1 VGRSTDQHPTPTYPT
16 EETHLLPETHLNY
29 IDGKWTPA
37 LTGET
42 FLNTNP
48 AHPKEVLGEFQR
60 SGPKD
65 VDAAVTAAA
74 RAQAEWKHTPAP
86 LRGEIIARATRI
98 LVERKPELAETIT
111 REMGKVLVD
120 SGYDVQGAIT
130 SGEYMAGE
138 GRRMFG
144 DTVPSG
150 LPNRLAMTVRAPV
163 GVVGIVTPW
172 NLPMLMPAWKL
183 FPALVCGN
191 TAIVKPAEDTPLT
204 AVRFFEIL
212 EEAGLPPGV
221 ANLVTGYGPEAGEP
235 LVTHPDVDM
244 ISFTGS
250 RAVGK
255 KIATAAGE
263 QLKQVSLEMGGKN
276 ALVVLDD
283 ADIEEAVRGALW
295 GGFSTSGQRCTAS
308 SRLVVDRRVA
318 DQVVDALVEGV
329 SALTVGDGLD
339 PETDVGPLINAK
351 QLNRVHSYT
360 EIGVDEGAT
369 LLTGGEKLEDGLGGG
384 YFYSPTLFDHATPDM
399 RIAQEEI
406 FGPTVTV
413 IRVDGDDEAIE
424 VANGTRY
431 GLSAAVYTRDT
442 ARAFRAV
449 GELDAGLVYLNAPTI
464 GSEIHLPFGG
474 TKDTGNGHRES
485 GTAAIEQFTET
496 KTVFLDYS
504 GSLQRAH
511 IDEPSAD

>member
-1 VGRSTDQHPTPTYPT
+1 MAETY
-16 EETHLLPETHLNY
+16 LNY
-29 IDGKWTPA
+29 IDGRWVPGA
-37 LTGET
+37 TGET
-42 FLNTNP
+42 YLNTNP
-48 AHPKEVLGEFQR
+48 ARPDEVIGEFQR
-60 SGPKD
+60 SGPRD
-65 VDAAVTAAA
+65 VDAAVGAAA
-74 RAQAEWKHTPAP
+74 RAQDDWRRTPAP
-86 LRGEIIARATRI
+86 LRGEIVARATRM

-111 REMGKVLVD
+111 REMGKGLVD

-150 LPNRLAMTVRAPV
+150 LPNRFAMTVRGPV
-163 GVVGIVTPW
+163 GVVGIITPW

-191 TAIVKPAEDTPLT
+191 TAVVKPAEDTPFA
-204 AVRFFEIL
+204 AVRLFEIL
-212 EEAGLPPGV
+212 DEAGVPPGV
-221 ANLVTGYGPEAGEP
+221 ANLITGYGPEVGQP
-235 LVTHPDVDM
+235 LVSHPEIDM

-250 RAVGK
+250 RS
-255 KIATAAGE
+255 
-263 QLKQVSLEMGGKN
+263 VSLEMGGKN

-283 ADIEEAVRGALW
+283 ADLEEAVTGALW
-295 GGFSTSGQRCTAS
+295 GGFSTAGQRCTAS

-318 DQVVDALVEGV
+318 DQVVDGLVEGMRG
-329 SALTVGDGLD
+329 LIVGDGLD
-339 PETDVGPLINAK
+339 PATNVGPLINEK
-351 QLNRVHSYT
+351 QLDRVHSYT
-360 EIGVDEGAT
+360 GIGLDEGAK
-369 LLTGGEKLEDGLGGG
+369 LVMGGENLGDSLGGG
-384 YFYSPTLFDHATPDM
+384 YFYSPTLFDHASPDM
-399 RIAQEEI
+399 RISQEEI
-406 FGPTVTV
+406 FGPTITV
-413 IRVDGDDEAIE
+413 IRVDGDEEAIS

-431 GLSAAVYTRDT
+431 GLSSAVYTRDT
-442 ARAFRAV
+442 IRALRAV

-504 GSLQRAH
+504 GTLQRAH
-511 IDEPSAD
+511 IDEPS

>member
-1 VGRSTDQHPTPTYPT
+1 MVDTVYKD
-16 EETHLLPETHLNY
+16 Y
-29 IDGKWTPA
+29 IDGEWVPA
-37 LTGET
+37 ASGET
-42 FLNTNP
+42 FADRNP
-48 AHPKEVLGEFQR
+48 ARPDEVIGEFAR
-60 SGPKD
+60 SGAAD
-65 VDAAVTAAA
+65 VEAAVAAA
-74 RAQAEWKHTPAP
+74 RRAFKGWRRTPAP
-86 LRGEIIARATRI
+86 LRGEIVARATRM
-98 LVERKPELAETIT
+98 LVERKDELAAGVT

-144 DTVPSG
+144 DVVPSG
-150 LPNRLAMTVRAPV
+150 LPNRFAMTVRDPI

-191 TAIVKPAEDTPLT
+191 TVVVKPAEDTPHT
-204 AVRFFEIL
+204 AVRLFEIL
-212 EEAGLPPGV
+212 EAAGVPPGV

-235 LVTHPDVDM
+235 LITHPDVDM

-250 RAVGK
+250 RAVGSH
-255 KIATAAGE
+255 IAEVAGPA
-263 QLKQVSLEMGGKN
+263 LKHVALEMGGKN

-283 ADIEEAVRGALW
+283 ADLGEAVTGALW

-308 SRLVVDRRVA
+308 SRLVVDRSVA
-318 DQVVDALVEGV
+318 DEVVDRLVAGAQALK
-329 SALTVGDGLD
+329 VGDGSD
-339 PETDVGPLINAK
+339 PTTQVGPIINQK
-351 QLNRVHSYT
+351 QLDRVHSYT
-360 EIGVDEGAT
+360 EIGQAEGAR
-369 LLTGGEKLEDGLGGG
+369 LVTGGQKLDLGTGG
-384 YFYSPTLFDHATPDM
+384 YFYAPTIFDHATPTM

-406 FGPTVTV
+406 FGPTITV
-413 IRVDGDDEAIE
+413 IRVDGDEEAIA

-442 ARAFRAV
+442 ARALRAV
-449 GELDAGLVYLNAPTI
+449 SELEAGIVYLNAPTI

-474 TKDTGNGHRES
+474 VKDTGNGHRES
-485 GTAAIEQFTET
+485 GTAAIDQFTEN

-504 GSLQRAH
+504 GTLQRAH
-511 IDEPSAD
+511 IDEPKG

>member
-1 VGRSTDQHPTPTYPT
+1 MADTF
-16 EETHLLPETHLNY
+16 LNY
-29 IDGKWTPA
+29 IDGKWVPA
-37 LTGET
+37 TSGET
-42 FLNTNP
+42 FLDTNP
-48 AHPKEVLGEFQR
+48 ARPDEVIGEFQR
-60 SGPKD
+60 SGPED
-65 VDAAVTAAA
+65 VDAAVAAA
-74 RAQAEWKHTPAP
+74 SAAQSEWRRTPAP
-86 LRGEIIARATRI
+86 LRGEIIARASRM

-130 SGEYMAGE
+130 SGEYMSGE

-163 GVVGIVTPW
+163 GVVGIITPW

-191 TAIVKPAEDTPLT
+191 TVVVKPAEDTPFT

-212 EEAGLPPGV
+212 EEAGVPPGV

-244 ISFTGS
+244 VSFTGS
-250 RAVGK
+250 RAVGTR
-255 KIATAAGE
+255 IATEAGSR
-263 QLKQVSLEMGGKN
+263 LKHVSLEMGGKN

-283 ADIEEAVRGALW
+283 ADLEEAVRGAMW
-295 GGFSTSGQRCTAS
+295 GGFSTTGQRCTAS
-308 SRLVVDRRVA
+308 SRLVVDHKVA
-318 DQVVDALVEGV
+318 NEVVERLVEGAR
-329 SALTVGDGLD
+329 ALVVGDGLALD
-339 PETDVGPLINAK
+339 TDVGPLINAK
-351 QLNRVHSYT
+351 QLDRVHSYT
-360 EIGVDEGAT
+360 EIGVEEGAK
-369 LLTGGEKLEDGLGGG
+369 LVMGGEKLEVGLKGGH
-384 YFYSPTLFDHATPDM
+384 FYSPTLFDHAAAGM

-406 FGPTVTV
+406 FGPTITV
-413 IRVDGDDEAIE
+413 IRVDGDDEAIA

-431 GLSAAVYTRDT
+431 GLSAAIYTRDT
-442 ARAFRAV
+442 VRALRAV
-449 GELDAGLVYLNAPTI
+449 TELEAGLVYLNAPTI

-474 TKDTGNGHRES
+474 VKDTGNGHRES

-504 GSLQRAH
+504 GTLQRAH
-511 IDEPSAD
+511 IDEPSTDSVTG

>member
-1 VGRSTDQHPTPTYPT
+1 MVVSAVYK
-16 EETHLLPETHLNY
+16 NY
-29 IDGKWTPA
+29 IDGQWVA
-37 LTGET
+37 AASGET
-42 FLNTNP
+42 FADTNP
-48 AHPKEVLGEFQR
+48 ARPGELIGEFAR
-60 SGPKD
+60 SGAAD
-65 VDAAVTAAA
+65 VDAAVTAAR
-74 RAQAEWKHTPAP
+74 RAFSAWRRTPAP
-86 LRGEIIARATRI
+86 LRGEIVARATRM
-98 LVERKPELAETIT
+98 LAERKTELAAGVT

-120 SGYDVQGAIT
+120 SGYDVQGAII

-144 DTVPSG
+144 DVVPSG
-150 LPNRLAMTVRAPV
+150 LPNRLAMTMRDPV

-191 TAIVKPAEDTPLT
+191 TVVVKPAEDTPFT
-204 AVRFFEIL
+204 AVRLFEIL

-221 ANLVTGYGPEAGEP
+221 ANLVTGFGPEAGEP
-235 LVTHPDVDM
+235 LITHPEVDM

-250 RAVGK
+250 RAVGSH
-255 KIATAAGE
+255 IAAVAGPA
-263 QLKQVSLEMGGKN
+263 LKRVSLEMGGKN

-283 ADIEEAVRGALW
+283 ADLAEAVTGALW

-308 SRLVVDRRVA
+308 SRLVVDRSIA
-318 DQVVDALVEGV
+318 DEVVDRLAAGARDLV
-329 SALTVGDGLD
+329 VGDGSD
-339 PETDVGPLINAK
+339 PRTNVGPIINQK
-351 QLNRVHSYT
+351 QLDRVHSYT
-360 EIGVDEGAT
+360 RIGLDEGAT
-369 LLTGGEKLEDGLGGG
+369 LVTGGEMLDLGTGG
-384 YFYSPTLFDHATPDM
+384 YFYAPTIFDHATPNM

-406 FGPTVTV
+406 FGPTITV
-413 IRVDGDDEAIE
+413 IRVDGDDEAIA

-442 ARAFRAV
+442 GRALRAV
-449 GELDAGLVYLNAPTI
+449 SDLEAGLMYLNAPTI

-474 TKDTGNGHRES
+474 VKDTGNGHRES

-504 GSLQRAH
+504 GTLQRAH
-511 IDEPSAD
+511 IDEPKG

>member
-1 VGRSTDQHPTPTYPT
+1 MD
-16 EETHLLPETHLNY
+16 
-29 IDGKWTPA
+29 
-37 LTGET
+37 
-42 FLNTNP
+42 TNP
-48 AHPKEVLGEFQR
+48 ARPDEVIGEFQR
-60 SGPKD
+60 SGPED
-65 VDAAVTAAA
+65 VDAAVAAA
-74 RAQAEWKHTPAP
+74 KGAREEWRRTPAP
-86 LRGEIIARATRI
+86 LRAEIVARATRL
-98 LVERKPELAETIT
+98 LVERKPELTETIT

-130 SGEYMAGE
+130 SGEYMSGE

-150 LPNRLAMTVRAPV
+150 LPNRLAMTVRDPV
-163 GVVGIVTPW
+163 GVVGIITPW

-191 TAIVKPAEDTPLT
+191 TAVVKPAEDTPFS
-204 AVRFFEIL
+204 AVRLFEIL

-221 ANLVTGYGPEAGEP
+221 ANLVTGYGPEAGQP

-250 RAVGK
+250 QTVGRQ
-255 KIATAAGE
+255 IATSAGA
-263 QLKQVSLEMGGKN
+263 QLKHVSLEMGGKN
-276 ALVVLDD
+276 ALVVFDD
-283 ADIEEAVRGALW
+283 ADLEETVKGALW
-295 GGFSTSGQRCTAS
+295 GGFSTTGQRCTAS
-308 SRLVVDRRVA
+308 SRLVVDDKVA
-318 DQVVDALVEGV
+318 DEVVERLLAGAAALV
-329 SALTVGDGLD
+329 VGDGLD
-339 PETDVGPLINAK
+339 PKTDVGPLINAK
-351 QLNRVHSYT
+351 QLDRVHSYT
-360 EIGVDEGAT
+360 GIGTEEGAT
-369 LLTGGEKLEDGLGGG
+369 LLLGGEKLDESLGG
-384 YFYSPTLFDHATPDM
+384 YFYAPTVFDNAAPDM

-413 IRVDGDDEAIE
+413 IRVDGDDEAIS

-442 ARAFRAV
+442 GRALRAV
-449 GELDAGLVYLNAPTI
+449 TELQAGLVYLNAPTI

-474 TKDTGNGHRES
+474 VKDTGNGHRES

-504 GSLQRAH
+504 GTLQRAH
-511 IDEPSAD
+511 IDEPS

>member
-1 VGRSTDQHPTPTYPT
+1 
-16 EETHLLPETHLNY
+16 L
-29 IDGKWTPA
+29 
-37 LTGET
+37 
-42 FLNTNP
+42 
-48 AHPKEVLGEFQR
+48 
-60 SGPKD
+60 
-65 VDAAVTAAA
+65 
-74 RAQAEWKHTPAP
+74 RA
-86 LRGEIIARATRI
+86 EIVARATRL
-98 LVERKPELAETIT
+98 LVERKSELTETVT

-130 SGEYMAGE
+130 SGEYMSGE

-150 LPNRLAMTVRAPV
+150 LPNRLAMTVREPV
-163 GVVGIVTPW
+163 GVVGIITPW

-191 TAIVKPAEDTPLT
+191 TAVVKPAEDTPLS
-204 AVRFFEIL
+204 AVRLFEIL

-221 ANLVTGYGPEAGEP
+221 ANLVTGYGPEAGQP

-250 RAVGK
+250 QTVGRQ
-255 KIATAAGE
+255 IATSAGE
-263 QLKQVSLEMGGKN
+263 QLKHVSLEMGGKN

-283 ADIEEAVRGALW
+283 ADLEEAVKGALW
-295 GGFSTSGQRCTAS
+295 GGFSTTGQRCTAS
-308 SRLVVDRRVA
+308 SRLVVDSKVA
-318 DQVVDALVEGV
+318 DELVGRLVAGAEALVI
-329 SALTVGDGLD
+329 GDGLD
-339 PETDVGPLINAK
+339 PETQVGPLINAK
-351 QLNRVHSYT
+351 QLDRVHSYT
-360 EIGVDEGAT
+360 GVGVEEGAS
-369 LLTGGEKLEDGLGGG
+369 LVLGGEKLDEGGG
-384 YFYSPTLFDHATPDM
+384 YFYAPTVFDHAAPDM

-413 IRVDGDDEAIE
+413 IRVDGDDEAIA

-442 ARAFRAV
+442 GRALRAV
-449 GELDAGLVYLNAPTI
+449 TELEAGLVYLNAPTI

-474 TKDTGNGHRES
+474 VKDTGNGHRES
-485 GTAAIEQFTET
+485 GTAAIEQFTEL

-504 GSLQRAH
+504 GTLQRAH
-511 IDEPSAD
+511 IDEPS

>member
-1 VGRSTDQHPTPTYPT
+1 MADPF
-16 EETHLLPETHLNY
+16 LNF
-29 IDGKWTPA
+29 IDGKWVPA
-37 LTGET
+37 SSGKT

-48 AHPKEVLGEFQR
+48 ARPDEVLGEFQR
-60 SGPKD
+60 SGPED
-65 VDAAVTAAA
+65 VDAAVVAAK
-74 RAQAEWKHTPAP
+74 RAQQEWRRTPAP
-86 LRGEIIARATRI
+86 LRGEIIARATRM

-150 LPNRLAMTVRAPV
+150 LPNRLAMTVRDPV
-163 GVVGIVTPW
+163 GVVGIITPW
-172 NLPMLMPAWKL
+172 NLPMLMPAWKA

-191 TAIVKPAEDTPLT
+191 TVVVKPAEDTPLT
-204 AVRFFEIL
+204 AVLFFEIL
-212 EEAGLPPGV
+212 EEAGVPPGV
-221 ANLVTGYGPEAGEP
+221 ANLITGYGAEAGEP
-235 LVTHPDVDM
+235 LVTHPDLDM
-244 ISFTGS
+244 VSFTGS
-250 RAVGK
+250 RSVGTRIA
-255 KIATAAGE
+255 KIAGS
-263 QLKQVSLEMGGKN
+263 QLKHVSLEMGGKN
-276 ALVVLDD
+276 ALIVLED
-283 ADIEEAVRGALW
+283 ADLDEAVKGALW

-318 DQVVDALVEGV
+318 DEVVERLVEGV
-329 SALTVGDGLD
+329 RTLVVGDGLN
-339 PETDVGPLINAK
+339 PETNVGPLINQE
-351 QLNRVHSYT
+351 QLDRVHSYT
-360 EIGVDEGAT
+360 EIGVDEGAA
-369 LLTGGEKLEDGLGGG
+369 LVIGGEKLGDQMDGG
-384 YFYSPTLFDHATPDM
+384 YFYSPTLFDHASPQM

-413 IRVDGDDEAIE
+413 IRTDGDEEAIA

-431 GLSAAVYTRDT
+431 GLSSAIYTRDT
-442 ARAFRAV
+442 ARALRAV
-449 GELDAGLVYLNAPTI
+449 NELRAGLVYLNAPTI

-474 TKDTGNGHRES
+474 VKDTGNGHRES

-504 GSLQRAH
+504 GTLQRAH
-511 IDEPSAD
+511 IDEPGDTQG